1 MVKFLVKLALA
12 GLIANATWRL
22 GSAYIQFYKLKDAV
36 VETTRFSNQRQT
48 DAQIEQRIL
57 ELASQYDV
65 PLVDDRLT
73 VRRDQPNHTI
83 IDGSYEQPIDLLP
96 GYRYQ
101 WPFTMHVD
109 VLTLA
114 GSLR

>member
-1 MVKFLVKLALA
+1 MVKFLVKLAIA

-22 GSAYIQFYKLKDAV
+22 GSAYLQFYKFKDAV
-36 VETTRFSNQRQT
+36 AETATFGQRST
-48 DAQIEQRIL
+48 EAQIQQRVL

-65 PLVDDRLT
+65 PLADVTVKRNDR
-73 VRRDQPNHTI
+73 NHVI
-83 IDGSYEQPIDLLP
+83 IDGSYVQGIEFVP

-101 WPFTMHVD
+101 WPFEMHVD
-109 VLTLA
+109 VLTLV